1 MYDMKR
7 EELRNIENYPD
18 YFVGE
23 FGNVYST
30 RVSPKFN
37 PQGNF
42 YKLKLWDAH
51 PSGYLNAGLYNKP
64 GVKNKHYFRV
74 HRLIWEAFNG
84 AIPDGYVVDH
94 INGDKKDNR
103 LENLQLLTWSE
114 NLLKYHRVDKLKKTK

>member
-1 MYDMKR
+1 MYDMK

-30 RVSPKFN
+30 RVSPKLN
-37 PQGNF
+37 PTGRF
-42 YKLKLWDAH
+42 YKLKLWDKH
-51 PSGYLNAGLYNKP
+51 PSGYLNVGLYNQP
-64 GVKNKHYFRV
+64 GVKNKTFFRLN
-74 HRLIWEAFNG
+74 RLIWEAFNG

-94 INGDKKDNR
+94 KNNNKKDNR
-103 LENLQLLTWSE
+103 LENLQLLTCSE

>member
-1 MYDMKR
+1 MKR

-30 RVSPKFN
+30 RVSPKLN
-37 PQGNF
+37 PTGRF

-51 PSGYLNAGLYNKP
+51 PSGYLNAGIYNQP
-64 GVKNKHYFRV
+64 GVKNKHYYRV

-84 AIPDGYVVDH
+84 PIPDGYVVDH